1 MSRRPIIA
9 VTADVKEIE
18 NYRWHAAIEIYMKA
32 AAKVAGVTP
41 LIVPALADDVD
52 VDALLNGVDGV
63 LATGSRSNVHP
74 SLYGKQAE
82 ERDRPFDRDRDAM
95 SLPLMKRAVERGVPL
110 LAICRG
116 FQELNVAFGGSLIS
130 EVHELDERMD
140 HRAPEHDDHDVR
152 FGIRQKVEILRGSML
167 AGVLGVSEI
176 TVNSLHRQAIGDLAS
191 GLKLEAMAPDGTI
204 EAFTVENAP
213 GFVLAIQWHPEY
225 WAGSD
230 GPSTLIFEAFGDAVR
245 AHAAALHQF
254 GSAAE

>member
-1 MSRRPIIA
+1 MSRRPIVA
-9 VTADVKEIE
+9 VTSDLKTID

-32 AAKVAGVTP
+32 AAEVAGVTP
-41 LIVPALADDVD
+41 LIVPALAGDID
-52 VDALLNGVDGV
+52 VDALLSEVDGV

-74 SLYGKQAE
+74 SLYVKEAE
-82 ERDRPFDRDRDAM
+82 DKDGPFDQDRDAM
-95 SLPLMKRAVERGVPL
+95 SLPLLKRAVERSVPV

-130 EVHELDERMD
+130 EVHELDDRMD

-152 FGIRQKVEILRGSML
+152 FGIRQKVEILPGSML
-167 AGVLGVSEI
+167 AGILEQSEI
-176 TVNSLHRQAIGDLAS
+176 TVNSLHRQAIGVLAP
-191 GLKLEAMAPDGTI
+191 GLKLEAVAPDGTV

-213 GFVLAIQWHPEY
+213 GFVLGIQWHPEY
-225 WAGSD
+225 WAGHD

-245 AHAAALHQF
+245 AHATALHQL